1 MNNFFAFMLFVFFS
15 FNGYSQLIE
24 VQADYNAVGDCV
36 FSAHNNTKM
45 PLFLNID
52 FADLQNTT
60 FNETLPYIKKLTP
73 GFNSLFTL
81 QRDVDADV
89 PRFNYQIKSYR
100 SDPAANVDLDFP
112 YLVPF
117 APGTKISPFDVENIN
132 GFWGSSEP
140 NLWVATGFK
149 AQAGM
154 PVLASRKGEIV
165 EIAGAVRSG
174 DPQFWYN
181 AWTNSITVLQPD
193 GTLMCY
199 KNVSD
204 KNKTLQLGETVYPG
218 QQMGEVAPNESE
230 ILILIYQNTL
240 SSPDLLFIIPQ
251 FVTAPGKLQ
260 IINPSMNIEVVHPA
274 EIRGLEMSKKE
285 KKKFLD

>member
-1 MNNFFAFMLFVFFS
+1 MNKFLLFVLFLFLFFK
-15 FNGYSQLIE
+15 GHTQLVE
-24 VQADYNAVGDCV
+24 VQADYNAVGDCI
-36 FSAHNNTKM
+36 FSAHNNTKT

-81 QRDVDADV
+81 QRDVEADV
-89 PRFNYQIKSYR
+89 PRFNYQLKTYR
-100 SDPAANVDLDFP
+100 SDPAARVDLDFP

-117 APGTKISPFDVENIN
+117 APGTNSSPFDVENIN
-132 GFWGSSEP
+132 GFWGSNEP
-140 NLWVATGFK
+140 KSWVASGFK
-149 AQAGM
+149 SQAGT
-154 PVLASRKGEIV
+154 PVFASRKGEIV
-165 EIAGAVRSG
+165 EISGATRTG
-174 DPQFWYN
+174 EPQFWYN
-181 AWTNSITVLQPD
+181 AWPNSITVLQPD
-193 GTLMCY
+193 GTLICY

-218 QQMGEVAPNESE
+218 QPIGEVARNESE
-230 ILILIYQNTL
+230 IVILIYQNTL

-260 IINPSMNIEVVHPA
+260 IVNPSMNIEVVHPL

-285 KKKFLD
+285 KRKFLK